1 MTKSF
6 LTATAFAALIGFAAS
21 GAMAQ
26 QSAPSLD
33 APAIQKSAP
42 VESGKSAAPSTVQ
55 KAPGTV
61 QNKSGTTMK
70 QGATAPVDGKSK
82 RDAAA
87 VKPAD
92 SKAKS
97 EAAQACA
104 TIKDKAAQDACL
116 NAQAK
121 NQPAKTPAA
130 GQVDQKAATPEK
142 TKPAPR
148 VGG

>member
-6 LTATAFAALIGFAAS
+6 ITATAFAALIGFAAS

-42 VESGKSAAPSTVQ
+42 VESGKSGAAS
-55 KAPGTV
+55 GTV

-70 QGATAPVDGKSK
+70 QGATAPLDGKAK

-92 SKAKS
+92 SKAKR
-97 EAAQACA
+97 EAAQTCG
-104 TIKDKAAQDACL
+104 TIKDKAAHDACL
-116 NAQAK
+116 NAHAK
-121 NQPAKTPAA
+121 NQPTKTPAA
-130 GQVDQKAATPEK
+130 GTVNQKAAAPEK
-142 TKPAPR
+142 AKPVTPR